1 YRRGLAPGNV
11 RPSRVAGALD
21 LDRDASRARVSGAG
35 IAPPHRKEH
44 LMTPVPP
51 QGRGATIPFGA
62 WLAAMLA
69 CGGALIF
76 FLFAGMNG
84 HLGVPELVVCTICAF
99 LLAGYILVIGYIYGD
114 ARRRGMNAVLWA
126 LLAFFAP
133 SAIGIILYFILRSP
147 LPIYCWKCGGAVFNG
162 YP

>member
-1 YRRGLAPGNV
+1 
-11 RPSRVAGALD
+11 
-21 LDRDASRARVSGAG
+21 
-35 IAPPHRKEH
+35 
-44 LMTPVPP
+44 MTPVPP

-162 YP
+162 YPHCPLCGVNVTPVCPSCHRAVQSPWSHCPWCGVKVA